1 MLNLLVKYAEDHGL
15 ALPPGF
21 APKTVRW
28 AIICDSNGRFQQ
40 VVELGDTTQKR
51 NRGMTFPKCPD
62 LHPSVVAAGDKG
74 ERRSHFLVETA
85 QVAAL
90 YGVEPEDAKLASK
103 HRYFVK
109 LLQEASPTMPEIA
122 AAARMLEDPDELAR
136 IRAALE
142 AHKARPIDSVTIA
155 VEGTFL
161 VESEAWHEWWRGWH
175 EKLTARGAEARP
187 MRCLVTGELT
197 PPLEK
202 HPKIKRLGGQP
213 SGDALIS
220 FDKSAFQSYGLK
232 ASANAAVSED
242 AAAAYAAA
250 LNDLVSHHSQR
261 LAGDLRILHWFAA
274 AVPEEDDPL
283 GWLEGG
289 EETAELDAQARARKL
304 LQSIRTGERADLGD
318 NQYYVLT
325 VSPMAGRIMVRDWM
339 QGRFEQLVANIDA
352 WFDDQGIVRR
362 EGTGKAPPP
371 KFRAVLGALV
381 RSLDDLP
388 SPLVARLWRAAVNGD
403 PIPREALS
411 MAIHRMRADIV
422 SDQAP
427 NHARMGL
434 MKAYH
439 LRKEGG
445 SPIMPH
451 LNEDHPHPAYHCG
464 RLMAVYAALQYA
476 AQGDVGAGVVQRY
489 YAAAS
494 ATPGLI
500 LGRMARL
507 SQFHLNKLEGGL
519 AHYYEGK
526 LADIWARIGD
536 APPATLD
543 LEEQSLF
550 ALGYYQQM
558 AADRAGKSNK
568 TNSDENTKEE
578 NHE

>member
-28 AIICDSNGRFQQ
+28 AILCDSDGRFQE
-40 VVELGDTTQKR
+40 VMELGDTAQKR

-62 LHPSVVAAGDKG
+62 LPPFVVAAGDKG

-85 QVAAL
+85 QVVAL
-90 YGVEPEDAKLASK
+90 YGVEPDDAKLASK
-103 HRYFVK
+103 HRYFVH
-109 LLQEASPTMPEIA
+109 LLREASPAMPEIA
-122 AAARMLEDPDELAR
+122 AAARMLEDAEALAR
-136 IRAALE
+136 IRAALTD
-142 AHKARPIDSVTIA
+142 HKARPVDSVTIA
-155 VEGTFL
+155 VDGTFL
-161 VESEAWHEWWRGWH
+161 VESDAWHEWWRGWH
-175 EKLTARGAEARP
+175 AKLTARGGEKRP
-187 MRCLVTGELT
+187 MRCFVTGELA

-220 FDKSAFQSYGLK
+220 FDKAAFRSYGLK

-274 AVPEEDDPL
+274 AIPEEDDPL
-283 GWLEGG
+283 AWLEGG

-339 QGRFEQLVANIDA
+339 QGQFEELVANINA
-352 WFDDQGIVRR
+352 WFDDQAIVRR
-362 EGTGKAPPP
+362 DGTGWAPPP
-371 KFRAVLGALV
+371 KFRAILAGLV
-381 RSLDDLP
+381 RSLDEIP
-388 SPLVARLWRAAVNGD
+388 SPLVARLWRAAVNRG

-411 MAIHRMRADIV
+411 MALHRMRADIV
-422 SDQAP
+422 ADQVS

-519 AHYYEGK
+519 AHWYESK

-558 AADRAGKSNK
+558 AADRAGKPDKSE
-568 TNSDENTKEE
+568 TDENTKEE
-578 NHE
+578 NDD